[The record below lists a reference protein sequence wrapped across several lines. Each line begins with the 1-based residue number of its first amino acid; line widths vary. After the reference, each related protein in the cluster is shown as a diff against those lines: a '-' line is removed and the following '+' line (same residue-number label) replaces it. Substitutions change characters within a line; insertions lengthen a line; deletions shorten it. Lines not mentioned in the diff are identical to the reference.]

1 VSYLA
6 ALAFAGFVQA
16 GDLNS
21 TLHWLQSSR
30 LRPFFIKE
38 STMKTPNTNTG
49 GTAPLP
55 SNQTGNLINNASALM
70 QLLGGQKTTTS
81 TNPGDISALQAVLG
95 QLQGADYNAMLQ
107 SIFQQA
113 AGSIPGIQTGM
124 ANAMG
129 ARSGSNSAVQA
140 ALSKILQQTTVAAQD
155 QMAKQTLQNQ
165 QQQVQ
170 AGTSIAQ
177 ATKGT
182 QQTQQQGTNIGKGAS
197 TLAQAT
203 ALLQLLGAGTKLAGA
218 GTLPEAMGKFGA
230 ALGIPATTAMAP
242 TTAAAPQASAV
253 VTAPQMSMAPQAG
266 GMNINALLAGSAAGA
281 PAAPMPAVSNSG
293 PQMSMADPSMFAPLL
308 DINSIIGNTQPA
320 PEMSMAPAE
329 MFAPAFN
336 INDFLGGGGASFTP
350 DPGAYDFGSNWW
362 E

>member
-1 VSYLA
+1 MA
-6 ALAFAGFVQA
+6 
-16 GDLNS
+16 
-21 TLHWLQSSR
+21 T
-30 LRPFFIKE
+30 
-38 STMKTPNTNTG
+38 TNTNTG

-55 SNQTGNLINNASALM
+55 SNQTSGMVGNIAALM
-70 QLLGGQKTTTS
+70 QLLGGQETTTS
-81 TNPGDISALQAVLG
+81 TNPGDISALQSTLA

-155 QMAKQTLQNQ
+155 QMAKQQLQNQ
-165 QQQVQ
+165 QTQVQ
-170 AGTSIAQ
+170 AGTGIAQ

-182 QQTQQQGTNIGKGAS
+182 QQRQQQGTNIGKGAS

-242 TTAAAPQASAV
+242 TSAAAPQASAV

-281 PAAPMPAVSNSG
+281 PAAPMPSVSNSG

-308 DINSIIGNTQPA
+308 DINSIIGNTPPA

-336 INDFLGGGGASFTP
+336 INDFLGGDGGGASFTP
-350 DPGAYDFGSNWW
+350 DATAYEFGSNWW